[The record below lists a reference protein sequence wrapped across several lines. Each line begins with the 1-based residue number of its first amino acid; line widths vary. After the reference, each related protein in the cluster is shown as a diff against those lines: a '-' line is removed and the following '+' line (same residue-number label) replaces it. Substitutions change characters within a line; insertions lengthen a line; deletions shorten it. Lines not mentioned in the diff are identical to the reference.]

1 MTFQLFVIAGRS
13 LMLRFFRLPVLRL
26 RETVEL
32 ISDAAT
38 GALSESRKAIEV
50 VGVDGGG
57 GGRHWY

>member
-1 MTFQLFVIAGRS
+1 
-13 LMLRFFRLPVLRL
+13 MLRFFRLPVLRL